1 MIATNYSGLRENLKA
16 YMDTV
21 SDDYETVVVTRKENR
36 NIIMISESAY
46 NNMLENMH
54 LLGCRENYDWL
65 MESKAQLEAGCVVR
79 KELAKEIDV

>member
-21 SDDYETVVVTRKENR
+21 SDDYETV
-36 NIIMISESAY
+36 SESAY

-79 KELAKEIDV
+79 KELAKEIDE

>member
-16 YMDTV
+16 YMDKV

-46 NNMLENMH
+46 NNMLENM
-54 LLGCRENYDWL
+54 GCRENYDWL
-65 MESKAQLEAGCVVR
+65 MESKAQLEAGCVIR
-79 KELAKEIDV
+79 KELAKEIDE

>member
-1 MIATNYSGLRENLKA
+1 MIATNYSGLRENLKT

-36 NIIMISESAY
+36 NIVMMSENAY

-54 LLGCRENYDWL
+54 LLGCRENYDWM
-65 MESKAQLEAGCVVR
+65 MESKAQLEAGHVVR
-79 KELAKEIDV
+79 KELAKEIHE

>member
-1 MIATNYSGLRENLKA
+1 MIATNYSGLRENLKT

-36 NIIMISESAY
+36 NIVMMSENAY

-54 LLGCRENYDWL
+54 WLGCRENYDWL
-65 MESKAQLEAGCVVR
+65 MESKAQLEAGHVVQ
-79 KELAKEIDV
+79 KELAKEIQE

>member
-54 LLGCRENYDWL
+54 
-65 MESKAQLEAGCVVR
+65 
-79 KELAKEIDV
+79 

>member
-16 YMDTV
+16 YMDKV

-65 MESKAQLEAGCVVR
+65 MESKAQLEAGYVIR
-79 KELAKEIDV
+79 KELAKEIDE